1 MRRAL
6 PSFPPLSRGVRSAW
20 HVLASFI
27 IFSRIVSAQ
36 EILLVDEHTLA
47 VRIKASGTVAAA
59 NVFRLR
65 SAGDGRIETVD
76 VSSGQWAPGSSTLA
90 TMADTDMSALMDSR
104 STTPKSILKD
114 RWRSVY
120 QAAPIE
126 CRKDCFILKVYVSP
140 QETVKAHAVLFEA
153 ARRLVMSGR
162 IVGDASRFARDGQTL
177 AFWPQGHPE
186 SRRTIELSGYKAPPE
201 EETSSAALEGV
212 FSRVMPETN
221 WLAPDTS
228 WEGTIVADSFQDP
241 LAGPGG
247 SLVCMG
253 EEAFFAVS
261 IPTGTMTLGDMKDVK
276 MRVQSGK
283 LLLGRDRS
291 PLGPY
296 FCAIVNKTPGA
307 EHAMREFRIVDARR
321 PPRRIREPDFSGDPY
336 GSAGLP

>member
-1 MRRAL
+1 MSRTAARAL
-6 PSFPPLSRGVRSAW
+6 
-20 HVLASFI
+20 HVLAGIF
-27 IFSRIVSAQ
+27 IFSRIVPAQ

-47 VRIKASGTVAAA
+47 VRIKASGTVATEE
-59 NVFRLR
+59 VFRLR

-90 TMADTDMSALMDSR
+90 TMADADMSALMDSR
-104 STTPKSILKD
+104 STTPKSILKA
-114 RWRSVY
+114 RWHPIY

-162 IVGDASRFARDGQTL
+162 IIGDSSRFARDGQIL
-177 AFWPQGHPE
+177 AFWPKDHPE
-186 SRRTIELSGYKAPPE
+186 SRRTIELSNYKAPPE

-212 FSRVMPETN
+212 FSRAMPETN
-221 WLAPDTS
+221 WLAPGTS
-228 WEGTIVADSFQDP
+228 WEGTIIADSFQDP

-261 IPTGTMTLGDMKDVK
+261 IPTGKMTLGDMKDVK
-276 MRVQSGK
+276 MRVENGK

-291 PLGPY
+291 PLGPD
-296 FCAIVNKTPGA
+296 FCGIVNKTSGA

-321 PPRRIREPDFSGDPY
+321 PPRRPREPDFSGDPY
-336 GSAGLP
+336 GSARYP